1 MVNKLLIL
9 SESMFHCHSSQLLLA
24 TYGFT
29 EKVDGPGKIG
39 TQIFVLMIND
49 GVFSEKADSADT
61 EFDQGAVFEILC
73 KHTAGEDGETEIL
86 PDGIDDGDYTGAF
99 EPRPEQEVMHHE
111 SRLGEFPGA

>member
-39 TQIFVLMIND
+39 TQIFVLMSYMKMD
-49 GVFSEKADSADT
+49 LVFVHGELK
-61 EFDQGAVFEILC
+61 EFY
-73 KHTAGEDGETEIL
+73 L
-86 PDGIDDGDYTGAF
+86 PLLYPF
-99 EPRPEQEVMHHE
+99 
-111 SRLGEFPGA
+111 S